1 MLGRD
6 TPWRQGSVIAQA
18 DAIVA
23 GLFDETSSS
32 LKRALVITHDCDLPN
47 DKEPEVE
54 VMVGDVVNID
64 KLNKQFARARNVRR
78 LHLVF
83 DTHSGPQQV
92 LDLQITAR
100 QSISKSLIAGAKPDS
115 ALVLSEEEKRALK
128 QWLAA
133 RYGRPAFPNAFE
145 EHLRKNVSKKEKVED
160 QLGKS
165 LEKVSAHL
173 VGVFFDLG
181 ENRAVELTGRTPY
194 DLKIT
199 VVYDA
204 SEGGQPARLAA
215 EGVASEIR
223 EIFHGAY
230 GAPESATEI
239 ALESCEA
246 VADTF
251 FPISDLRKVDQWRVE
266 YISLRQDTP
275 ESFLA
280 VGELPA

>member
-6 TPWRQGSVIAQA
+6 TPWRQGSLIAQA
-18 DAIVA
+18 DAIAA
-23 GLFDETSSS
+23 GLFDEASSD

-54 VMVGDVVNID
+54 VMVGDMVD

-78 LHLVF
+78 LHLAF
-83 DTHSGPQQV
+83 DTPSGTQQF

-100 QSISKSLIAGAKPDS
+100 QSICKSLIASAKPDS
-115 ALVLSEEEKRALK
+115 SWLLSDEEKRALK

-145 EHLRKNVSKKEKVED
+145 THLRKNVSKKETVED
-160 QLGKS
+160 RLGKV
-165 LEKVSAHL
+165 LEKVSTHL

-181 ENRAVELTGRTPY
+181 ENRAAELTDGTPY
-194 DLKIT
+194 DLRIT

-215 EGVASEIR
+215 EEVVSQIR
-223 EIFHGAY
+223 DIFHGAY
-230 GAPESATEI
+230 GGPGSATEI

-251 FPISDLRKVDQWRVE
+251 FPISDLRKVDQWRAE
-266 YISLRQDTP
+266 YISLRQEPP

-280 VGELPA
+280 VGEMPA

>member
-18 DAIVA
+18 DAIAA
-23 GLFDETSSS
+23 GLFDETASS
-32 LKRALVITHDCDLPN
+32 LKRALVITHDCDLTN
-47 DKEPEVE
+47 DREFEVE
-54 VMVGDVVNID
+54 VMVGDVVD

-78 LHLVF
+78 LHLAF
-83 DTHSGPQQV
+83 DTPSGNQQFI
-92 LDLQITAR
+92 DLQITAK
-100 QSISKSLIAGAKPDS
+100 QSISKSLIAVSKPDGGW
-115 ALVLSEEEKRALK
+115 VLSDEEKRSLK

-145 EHLRKNVSKKEKVED
+145 THLRKNVSKKETVED
-160 QLGKS
+160 RLGKV

-181 ENRAVELTGRTPY
+181 ENRAAELTDGTPY
-194 DLKIT
+194 DLRIT

-215 EGVASEIR
+215 EEVVSQIR
-223 EIFHGAY
+223 DIFHGAY
-230 GAPESATEI
+230 GGPGSATEI

-251 FPISDLRKVDQWRVE
+251 FPISDLRKVDQWRAE
-266 YISLRQDTP
+266 YISLRQEPP

-280 VGELPA
+280 VGEMPA

>member
-18 DAIVA
+18 DAIAA

-32 LKRALVITHDCDLPN
+32 LKRALVITHDCDLTN
-47 DKEPEVE
+47 DRELEVE
-54 VMVGDVVNID
+54 VMVGDVVD

-78 LHLVF
+78 LHLAF
-83 DTHSGPQQV
+83 DTPSGNQQFI
-92 LDLQITAR
+92 DLQITAK
-100 QSISKSLIAGAKPDS
+100 QSISKSLIAGSKPDGGW
-115 ALVLSEEEKRALK
+115 VLSDEEKRSLK

-145 EHLRKNVSKKEKVED
+145 THLRKNVSKKETVED
-160 QLGKS
+160 RLGKV

-181 ENRAVELTGRTPY
+181 ENRAAELTDGSPY
-194 DLKIT
+194 DLRIT

-215 EGVASEIR
+215 EEVVSEIR
-223 EIFHGAY
+223 DIFQSAY
-230 GAPESATEI
+230 GPPEAATEI

-246 VADTF
+246 VADLR
-251 FPISDLRKVDQWRVE
+251 FPLSDLRKVDQWRAE
-266 YISLRQDTP
+266 YISLRQDPP

>member
-18 DAIVA
+18 DAIAA
-23 GLFDETSSS
+23 GLFDEGSAD

-54 VMVGDVVNID
+54 VMVGDVVD

-78 LHLVF
+78 LHLAF
-83 DTHSGPQQV
+83 DTPSGVQQF
-92 LDLQITAR
+92 LDLQITSR
-100 QSISKSLIAGAKPDS
+100 QSISKSLIAGSKPDGGW
-115 ALVLSEEEKRALK
+115 VLSDEEKRALK

-145 EHLRKNVSKKEKVED
+145 THLRKNVSKKETVED
-160 QLGKS
+160 RLGKV

-181 ENRAVELTGRTPY
+181 ENRAAELTDGTPY
-194 DLKIT
+194 DLRIT

-215 EGVASEIR
+215 EDVVSEIR
-223 EIFHGAY
+223 EIFQSAY
-230 GAPESATEI
+230 GPPDAATEI

-246 VADTF
+246 VADLR
-251 FPISDLRKVDQWRVE
+251 FPLSDLRKVDQWRAE
-266 YISLRQDTP
+266 YISLRQDPP

>member
-1 MLGRD
+1 MLGRE

-18 DAIVA
+18 DAIAA

-32 LKRALVITHDCDLPN
+32 LKRALVITHDCDLTN
-47 DKEPEVE
+47 DRELEVE
-54 VMVGDVVNID
+54 VMIGDVVD

-78 LHLVF
+78 LHLAF
-83 DTHSGPQQV
+83 DTPSGNQQFI
-92 LDLQITAR
+92 DLQITAK
-100 QSISKSLIAGAKPDS
+100 QSISKSLIAGSKPDGGWI
-115 ALVLSEEEKRALK
+115 LSDEEKRSLK

-145 EHLRKNVSKKEKVED
+145 THLRKNVSKKETVED
-160 QLGKS
+160 RLGKV

-181 ENRAVELTGRTPY
+181 ENRAAELTDGSPY
-194 DLKIT
+194 DLRIA

-215 EGVASEIR
+215 EEVVSEIR
-223 EIFHGAY
+223 EIFKSAY
-230 GAPESATEI
+230 GPPEAATEI

-246 VADTF
+246 VADLR
-251 FPISDLRKVDQWRVE
+251 FPLSDLRKVDQWRAE
-266 YISLRQDTP
+266 YISLRQDPP

>member
-6 TPWRQGSVIAQA
+6 TPWRQGSLIAQA
-18 DAIVA
+18 DAIAA
-23 GLFDETSSS
+23 GLFDEASSD

-54 VMVGDVVNID
+54 VMVGDMVD

-78 LHLVF
+78 LHLAF
-83 DTHSGPQQV
+83 DTPSGTQQF

-100 QSISKSLIAGAKPDS
+100 QSICKSLIASAKPDS
-115 ALVLSEEEKRALK
+115 SWLLSDEEKRALK

-145 EHLRKNVSKKEKVED
+145 THLRKNVSKKETVED
-160 QLGKS
+160 RLGKA

-181 ENRAVELTGRTPY
+181 ENRAAELTDGSPY
-194 DLKIT
+194 DLRIT

-215 EGVASEIR
+215 EEVVSEIR
-223 EIFHGAY
+223 DIFQSAY
-230 GAPESATEI
+230 GPPEAATEI

-246 VADTF
+246 VADLR
-251 FPISDLRKVDQWRVE
+251 FPLSDLRKVDQWRAE
-266 YISLRQDTP
+266 YISLRQDPP

>member
-6 TPWRQGSVIAQA
+6 TPWRQGSLIAQA
-18 DAIVA
+18 DAIAA
-23 GLFDETSSS
+23 GLFDGASAD

-54 VMVGDVVNID
+54 VMVGDVVD

-78 LHLVF
+78 LHLAF
-83 DTHSGPQQV
+83 DTPSGTQQF

-100 QSISKSLIAGAKPDS
+100 QSICKSRIAAAKPDS
-115 ALVLSEEEKRALK
+115 SWVLSDEEKRALK

-145 EHLRKNVSKKEKVED
+145 THLRKNVSKKETVED
-160 QLGKS
+160 RLGKA

-181 ENRAVELTGRTPY
+181 ENRAAELTDGTPY
-194 DLKIT
+194 DLRIT

-204 SEGGQPARLAA
+204 SAGGQPARLAA
-215 EGVASEIR
+215 EEVVSEIR
-223 EIFHGAY
+223 EIFQSAY
-230 GAPESATEI
+230 GPPDAATEI

-246 VADTF
+246 VADLR
-251 FPISDLRKVDQWRVE
+251 FPLSDLRKVDQWRAE
-266 YISLRQDTP
+266 YISLRQDPP
-275 ESFLA
+275 EPFLA
-280 VGELPA
+280 VGEMPA

>member
-6 TPWRQGSVIAQA
+6 TPWRQGSLIAQA
-18 DAIVA
+18 DAIAA
-23 GLFDETSSS
+23 GLFDEASAD

-47 DKEPEVE
+47 DRELEVE
-54 VMVGDVVNID
+54 VMVGDVVD

-78 LHLVF
+78 LHLAF
-83 DTHSGPQQV
+83 DTPSGSQQF

-100 QSISKSLIAGAKPDS
+100 QSICKSRIAAAKPDS
-115 ALVLSEEEKRALK
+115 NWVLSDEEKRALK

-145 EHLRKNVSKKEKVED
+145 THLRKNVSKKETVED
-160 QLGKS
+160 RLGKV

-181 ENRAVELTGRTPY
+181 ENRAAELTDGTPY
-194 DLKIT
+194 DLRIT

-215 EGVASEIR
+215 EDVVSEIR
-223 EIFHGAY
+223 EIFQSAY
-230 GAPESATEI
+230 GPPDAATEI

-246 VADTF
+246 VADLR
-251 FPISDLRKVDQWRVE
+251 FPLSDLRKVDQWRAE
-266 YISLRQDTP
+266 YISLRQDPP
-275 ESFLA
+275 EPFLA
-280 VGELPA
+280 VGEMPA

>member
-6 TPWRQGSVIAQA
+6 TPWRQGSIISQA
-18 DAIVA
+18 DAIAV
-23 GLFDETSSS
+23 GLFDEASSS
-32 LKRALVITHDCDLPN
+32 LKRALVIMHDCDLPN

-54 VMVGDVVNID
+54 IMVGDVVD
-64 KLNKQFARARNVRR
+64 TPNKQFAKARNVRR
-78 LHLVF
+78 LHLAF
-83 DTHSGPQQV
+83 DTPSGAQQF

-100 QSISKSLIAGAKPDS
+100 QSISKALIADATPDS
-115 ALVLSEEEKRALK
+115 NWVLLDEEKRALK

-145 EHLRKNVSKKEKVED
+145 MYLRKKINKKEKVED
-160 QLGKS
+160 RLGKS

-173 VGVFFDLG
+173 VGVFFDLD
-181 ENRAVELTGRTPY
+181 ENRAIELTEDTPY
-194 DLKIT
+194 DLRIT

-215 EGVASEIR
+215 EAVASEIL
-223 EIFHGAY
+223 EIFHEAY
-230 GAPESATEI
+230 GHPGLATEI

-251 FPISDLRKVDQWRVE
+251 FPISDLRKVDQWRAE
-266 YISLRQDTP
+266 YISLRQDPP

-280 VGELPA
+280 TGELPA

>member
-18 DAIVA
+18 DAIAA

-54 VMVGDVVNID
+54 VMVGGVVD
-64 KLNKQFARARNVRR
+64 KLHKQFARARNVRR
-78 LHLVF
+78 LHLAF
-83 DTHSGPQQV
+83 DKPPGSQQV
-92 LDLQITAR
+92 LDLQITGR
-100 QSISKSLIAGAKPDS
+100 QSISKSLIANAKPDS
-115 ALVLSEEEKRALK
+115 AWVLSDDEKRALK

-145 EHLRKNVSKKEKVED
+145 EHLRKNVSKKESVED
-160 QLGKS
+160 RLGKL

-181 ENRAVELTGRTPY
+181 ENRAVELTGGTPY
-194 DLKIT
+194 DLKII

-204 SEGGQPARLAA
+204 SPSLSLSTPFPGQARRKPA
-215 EGVASEIR
+215 
-223 EIFHGAY
+223 
-230 GAPESATEI
+230 
-239 ALESCEA
+239 
-246 VADTF
+246 
-251 FPISDLRKVDQWRVE
+251 
-266 YISLRQDTP
+266 
-275 ESFLA
+275 
-280 VGELPA
+280 

>member
-18 DAIVA
+18 DAIAA

-32 LKRALVITHDCDLPN
+32 LKRALVITHDCDLTN
-47 DKEPEVE
+47 DREPEVE
-54 VMVGDVVNID
+54 VMVGNVVD

-78 LHLVF
+78 LHLAF
-83 DTHSGPQQV
+83 DTPSGSQQFI
-92 LDLQITAR
+92 DLQITAR
-100 QSISKSLIAGAKPDS
+100 QPISKSLIAGAKPDS
-115 ALVLSEEEKRALK
+115 GWVLSDEEKRALK

-145 EHLRKNVSKKEKVED
+145 THLRKNVSKKETVED
-160 QLGKS
+160 RLGKA

-181 ENRAVELTGRTPY
+181 ENRAAELTEGTPY
-194 DLKIT
+194 DLRIT

-215 EGVASEIR
+215 EDVVSEIR
-223 EIFHGAY
+223 EIFQSAY
-230 GAPESATEI
+230 GPPDAATEI

-246 VADTF
+246 VADLR
-251 FPISDLRKVDQWRVE
+251 FPLSDLRKVDQWRAE
-266 YISLRQDTP
+266 YISLRQDPP
-275 ESFLA
+275 EPFLA
-280 VGELPA
+280 VDEMPA

>member
-6 TPWRQGSVIAQA
+6 TPWRQGSLIAQA
-18 DAIVA
+18 DAIAA
-23 GLFDETSSS
+23 GLFDEASAD

-47 DKEPEVE
+47 DRELEVE
-54 VMVGDVVNID
+54 VMVGDVVD

-78 LHLVF
+78 LHLAF
-83 DTHSGPQQV
+83 DTPSGNQQFI
-92 LDLQITAR
+92 DLQITAK
-100 QSISKSLIAGAKPDS
+100 QPISKSLIAGAKPDS
-115 ALVLSEEEKRALK
+115 DWVLSDEEKRALK

-145 EHLRKNVSKKEKVED
+145 THLRKNVSKKETVED
-160 QLGKS
+160 RLGKA

-181 ENRAVELTGRTPY
+181 ENRAAELTDGTPY
-194 DLKIT
+194 DLRIT

-215 EGVASEIR
+215 EDVVSEIR
-223 EIFHGAY
+223 EIFQSAY
-230 GAPESATEI
+230 GPPDAATEI

-246 VADTF
+246 VADLR
-251 FPISDLRKVDQWRVE
+251 FPLSDLRKVDQWRAE
-266 YISLRQDTP
+266 YISLRQDPP

-280 VGELPA
+280 VGEMPA

>member
-18 DAIVA
+18 DAIAA

-32 LKRALVITHDCDLPN
+32 LKRALVITHDCDLTN
-47 DKEPEVE
+47 DREPEVE
-54 VMVGDVVNID
+54 VMVGDVVD

-78 LHLVF
+78 LHLAF
-83 DTHSGPQQV
+83 DTPSGNQQFI
-92 LDLQITAR
+92 DLQITAR
-100 QSISKSLIAGAKPDS
+100 QSISKSLIVGSKPDGGW
-115 ALVLSEEEKRALK
+115 VLSDEEKRALK

-145 EHLRKNVSKKEKVED
+145 THLRKNVSKKETVED
-160 QLGKS
+160 RLGKV

-181 ENRAVELTGRTPY
+181 ENRAAELTDGTPY
-194 DLKIT
+194 DLRIT

-204 SEGGQPARLAA
+204 SAGGQPARLAA
-215 EGVASEIR
+215 EEVVSEIR
-223 EIFHGAY
+223 KIFESAY
-230 GAPESATEI
+230 GPPEEATEI
-239 ALESCEA
+239 ALESCES
-246 VADTF
+246 VADF
-251 FPISDLRKVDQWRVE
+251 RFPLSDLRKVDQWRAE
-266 YISLRQDTP
+266 YISLRQDPP

-280 VGELPA
+280 VGEMPA

>member
-18 DAIVA
+18 DAIAA
-23 GLFDETSSS
+23 GLFDEASAD

-54 VMVGDVVNID
+54 VMVGDVVD

-78 LHLVF
+78 LHLAF
-83 DTHSGPQQV
+83 DTPSGTQQF

-100 QSISKSLIAGAKPDS
+100 QSISKSLIAGASPDS
-115 ALVLSEEEKRALK
+115 GWVLSDEEKRALK

-145 EHLRKNVSKKEKVED
+145 THLRKNVSKKETVED
-160 QLGKS
+160 RLGKA

-181 ENRAVELTGRTPY
+181 ENRAAELTDGTPY
-194 DLKIT
+194 DLRIT

-204 SEGGQPARLAA
+204 SAGGQPARLAA
-215 EGVASEIR
+215 EEVVSEIR
-223 EIFHGAY
+223 EVFQSAY
-230 GAPESATEI
+230 GPPDAATEI

-246 VADTF
+246 VADLR
-251 FPISDLRKVDQWRVE
+251 FPLSDLRKVDQWRAE
-266 YISLRQDTP
+266 YISLRQDPP
-275 ESFLA
+275 EPFLA
-280 VGELPA
+280 VGEMPA

>member
-18 DAIVA
+18 VAIAV
-23 GLFDETSSS
+23 GLFDEASADC
-32 LKRALVITHDCDLPN
+32 KRALVITHDCDLPN

-54 VMVGDVVNID
+54 VMVGDVVD

-78 LHLVF
+78 LHLAF
-83 DTHSGPQQV
+83 DTPSGSQQF

-100 QSISKSLIAGAKPDS
+100 RSICKSLIATAKPDCS
-115 ALVLSEEEKRALK
+115 WVMPDEEKRALK

-145 EHLRKNVSKKEKVED
+145 THLRKIISKKETVEAQFGKV
-160 QLGKS
+160 

-181 ENRAVELTGRTPY
+181 ENRAAELTDGTPY
-194 DLKIT
+194 DLRIT

-204 SEGGQPARLAA
+204 SEGGQLARLAA
-215 EGVASEIR
+215 EEVASEIR
-223 EIFHGAY
+223 EIFQSAY
-230 GAPESATEI
+230 GPPDSATEI

-246 VADTF
+246 VADLR
-251 FPISDLRKVDQWRVE
+251 FPLSDLRKVDQWRAE
-266 YISLRQDTP
+266 YISLRQDPP
-275 ESFLA
+275 ESYLA
-280 VGELPA
+280 VGELPV

>member
-6 TPWRQGSVIAQA
+6 TPWRQGSLIAQA
-18 DAIVA
+18 DAIAA
-23 GLFDETSSS
+23 GLFDEGSAD

-54 VMVGDVVNID
+54 VMVGDVVD

-78 LHLVF
+78 LHLAF
-83 DTHSGPQQV
+83 DTPSGVQQF
-92 LDLQITAR
+92 LDLQITSR
-100 QSISKSLIAGAKPDS
+100 QSISKSLIAGSKPDGGW
-115 ALVLSEEEKRALK
+115 VLSDEEKRALK

-145 EHLRKNVSKKEKVED
+145 THLRKNVSKKETVED
-160 QLGKS
+160 RLGKV

-181 ENRAVELTGRTPY
+181 ENRAAELTDGTPY
-194 DLKIT
+194 DLRIT

-215 EGVASEIR
+215 EEVVSEIR
-223 EIFHGAY
+223 EIFQSAY
-230 GAPESATEI
+230 GPPEAATEI

-246 VADTF
+246 VADIRF
-251 FPISDLRKVDQWRVE
+251 SLSDLRKVDQWRAE
-266 YISLRQDTP
+266 YISLRQDPP
-275 ESFLA
+275 EPFLA
-280 VGELPA
+280 VGEMPA

>member
-18 DAIVA
+18 DAIAA

-32 LKRALVITHDCDLPN
+32 LKRALVITHDCDLTN
-47 DKEPEVE
+47 DREPEVE
-54 VMVGDVVNID
+54 VMVGDVVD

-78 LHLVF
+78 LHLAF
-83 DTHSGPQQV
+83 DTQSGNQQFI
-92 LDLQITAR
+92 DLQITAK
-100 QSISKSLIAGAKPDS
+100 QSISKSLIAGSKPDGGW
-115 ALVLSEEEKRALK
+115 VLSDEEKRSLK

-145 EHLRKNVSKKEKVED
+145 THLRKNVSKKETVED
-160 QLGKS
+160 RLGKV

-181 ENRAVELTGRTPY
+181 ENRAAELTDGSPY
-194 DLKIT
+194 DLRIT

-215 EGVASEIR
+215 EEVVSEIR
-223 EIFHGAY
+223 DIFQSAY
-230 GAPESATEI
+230 GPPEAATEI

-246 VADTF
+246 VADLR
-251 FPISDLRKVDQWRVE
+251 FPLSDLRKVDQWRAE
-266 YISLRQDTP
+266 YISLRQDPP

>member
-18 DAIVA
+18 DAIAA

-32 LKRALVITHDCDLPN
+32 LKRALVITHDCDLTN
-47 DKEPEVE
+47 DRELEVE
-54 VMVGDVVNID
+54 VMVGDVVDN
-64 KLNKQFARARNVRR
+64 LNKQFARARNVRR
-78 LHLVF
+78 LHLAF
-83 DTHSGPQQV
+83 DTPSGNQQFI
-92 LDLQITAR
+92 DLQITAK
-100 QSISKSLIAGAKPDS
+100 QSISKSLIAGCKPDGGW
-115 ALVLSEEEKRALK
+115 VLSDEEKRSLK

-145 EHLRKNVSKKEKVED
+145 THLRKNVSKKETVED
-160 QLGKS
+160 RLGKV

-181 ENRAVELTGRTPY
+181 ENRAAELTDGTPY
-194 DLKIT
+194 DLRIT

-215 EGVASEIR
+215 EDVVSEIR
-223 EIFHGAY
+223 EIFQSAY
-230 GAPESATEI
+230 GPPDAATEI

-246 VADTF
+246 VADLR
-251 FPISDLRKVDQWRVE
+251 FPLSDLRKVDQWRAE
-266 YISLRQDTP
+266 YISLRQDPP
-275 ESFLA
+275 EPFLA
-280 VGELPA
+280 VGEMPA

>member
-1 MLGRD
+1 MLGRE

-18 DAIVA
+18 DAIAA

-32 LKRALVITHDCDLPN
+32 LKRALVITHDCDLTN
-47 DKEPEVE
+47 DRELEVE
-54 VMVGDVVNID
+54 VMIGDVVD

-78 LHLVF
+78 LHLAF
-83 DTHSGPQQV
+83 DTPSGNQQFI
-92 LDLQITAR
+92 DLQITAK
-100 QSISKSLIAGAKPDS
+100 QSISKSLIAGSKPDGGWI
-115 ALVLSEEEKRALK
+115 LSDEEKRSLK

-145 EHLRKNVSKKEKVED
+145 THLRKNVSKKETVED
-160 QLGKS
+160 RLGKV

-181 ENRAVELTGRTPY
+181 ENRAAELTDGSPY
-194 DLKIT
+194 DLRIA

-215 EGVASEIR
+215 EEVVSEIR
-223 EIFHGAY
+223 EIFQSAY
-230 GAPESATEI
+230 GPPEAATEI

-246 VADTF
+246 VADLR
-251 FPISDLRKVDQWRVE
+251 FPLSDLRKVDQWRAE
-266 YISLRQDTP
+266 YISLRQDPP

>member
-6 TPWRQGSVIAQA
+6 TLWRQGSVIAQA
-18 DAIVA
+18 DAIAA
-23 GLFDETSSS
+23 GLFDETSSR

-54 VMVGDVVNID
+54 VMVADVVD

-78 LHLVF
+78 LHLAF
-83 DTHSGPQQV
+83 DTPCGTQKF
-92 LDLQITAR
+92 LDLQITSR
-100 QSISKSLIAGAKPDS
+100 QSISKSLIAGAKPYS
-115 ALVLSEEEKRALK
+115 GWVLSDEEKRALK

-145 EHLRKNVSKKEKVED
+145 THLRKNVSKKETVED
-160 QLGKS
+160 RLGKS

-181 ENRAVELTGRTPY
+181 ENRAVELTGGTPY

-215 EGVASEIR
+215 EAVVSEIKQ
-223 EIFHGAY
+223 IFQAAY
-230 GAPESATEI
+230 GVPESATEI
-239 ALESCEA
+239 ALEACEA

-251 FPISDLRKVDQWRVE
+251 FPLSDLRKVDQWRAE
-266 YISLRQDTP
+266 HISLRQDPP
-275 ESFLA
+275 EAFLA
-280 VGELPA
+280 VGELPV

>member
-18 DAIVA
+18 DAIAA
-23 GLFDETSSS
+23 GLFDEASAD

-54 VMVGDVVNID
+54 VMVGDVVD

-78 LHLVF
+78 LHLAF
-83 DTHSGPQQV
+83 DTSSGTQQF

-100 QSISKSLIAGAKPDS
+100 QSICKSLIAAAKPDS
-115 ALVLSEEEKRALK
+115 SWVLSDEEKRALK

-145 EHLRKNVSKKEKVED
+145 THLRKNFGKKETVED
-160 QLGKS
+160 RLGKA

-181 ENRAVELTGRTPY
+181 ENRAAELTDGTPY
-194 DLKIT
+194 DLRIT

-204 SEGGQPARLAA
+204 SAGGQPARLAA
-215 EGVASEIR
+215 EEVVSEIR
-223 EIFHGAY
+223 EIFQSAY
-230 GAPESATEI
+230 GPPDAATEI

-246 VADTF
+246 VADLR
-251 FPISDLRKVDQWRVE
+251 FPLSDLRKVDQWRAE
-266 YISLRQDTP
+266 YISLRQDPP
-275 ESFLA
+275 EPFLA
-280 VGELPA
+280 VGEMPA

>member
-18 DAIVA
+18 DAIAA

-32 LKRALVITHDCDLPN
+32 LKRALVITHDCDLTN
-47 DKEPEVE
+47 DRELEVE
-54 VMVGDVVNID
+54 VMVGDVVD

-78 LHLVF
+78 LHLAF
-83 DTHSGPQQV
+83 DTPSGNQQFI
-92 LDLQITAR
+92 DLQITAK
-100 QSISKSLIAGAKPDS
+100 QSISKSLIAGSKPDGGW
-115 ALVLSEEEKRALK
+115 VLSDEEKRSLK

-145 EHLRKNVSKKEKVED
+145 THLRKNVSKKETVED
-160 QLGKS
+160 RLGKV
-165 LEKVSAHL
+165 LEKVSTHL

-181 ENRAVELTGRTPY
+181 ENRAAELTDGTPY
-194 DLKIT
+194 DLRIT

-215 EGVASEIR
+215 EEVVSQIR
-223 EIFHGAY
+223 DIFHGAY
-230 GAPESATEI
+230 GGPGSATEI

-251 FPISDLRKVDQWRVE
+251 FPISDLRKVDQWRAE
-266 YISLRQDTP
+266 YISLRQEPP

-280 VGELPA
+280 VGEMPA

>member
-1 MLGRD
+1 MLGRE

-18 DAIVA
+18 DAIAA

-32 LKRALVITHDCDLPN
+32 LKRALVITHDCDLTN
-47 DKEPEVE
+47 DRELEVE
-54 VMVGDVVNID
+54 VMIGDVVD

-78 LHLVF
+78 LHLAF
-83 DTHSGPQQV
+83 DTPSGNQQFI
-92 LDLQITAR
+92 DLQITAK
-100 QSISKSLIAGAKPDS
+100 QSISKSLIAGSKPDGGW
-115 ALVLSEEEKRALK
+115 VLSDEEKRSLK

-145 EHLRKNVSKKEKVED
+145 THLRKNVSKKETVED
-160 QLGKS
+160 RLGKV

-181 ENRAVELTGRTPY
+181 ENRAAELTDGSPY
-194 DLKIT
+194 DLRIA

-215 EGVASEIR
+215 EEVVSEIR
-223 EIFHGAY
+223 EIFQSAY
-230 GAPESATEI
+230 GPPEAATEI

-246 VADTF
+246 VADLR
-251 FPISDLRKVDQWRVE
+251 FPLSDLRKVDQWRAE
-266 YISLRQDTP
+266 YISLRQDPP